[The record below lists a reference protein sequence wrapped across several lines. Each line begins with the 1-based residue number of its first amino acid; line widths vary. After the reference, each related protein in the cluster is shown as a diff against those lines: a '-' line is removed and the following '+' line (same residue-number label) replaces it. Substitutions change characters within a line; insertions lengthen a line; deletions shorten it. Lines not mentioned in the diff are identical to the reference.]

1 MKFIRLSALCILIS
15 ATASAQDSLDYTVSI
30 LIGTDEPRVYGN
42 SVQFE
47 HRRIIEIDETFSVEI
62 VPPDL
67 TSNSPVILTRLL
79 KKDGETFQVLH
90 SSTQDFVD
98 QRHRD
103 VGYRICGDQ
112 VAFISPVAGKI
123 AKLGSCEN

>member
-1 MKFIRLSALCILIS
+1 MKYISLSALFVFIS
-15 ATASAQDSLDYTVSI
+15 AAAYAKNSLNYTVSI

-42 SVQFE
+42 SVEFE
-47 HRRIIEIDETFSVEI
+47 HRRIIEIDETYSVEI

-67 TSNSPVILTRLL
+67 TSDTPIILTRLL
-79 KKDGETFQVLH
+79 KRDGETFQVLH

-112 VAFISPVAGKI
+112 VAFISPVAGRL
-123 AKLGSCEN
+123 AKLGSCER